1 MAAKPLKAHWIQFP
15 YKEQAGACAGRALE
29 HGWERLHRGDRE
41 PWPDARRV
49 AAVHG
54 RDAAARALVAAPAS
68 DAALAARLVEAWRAF
83 HQGNFGEAW
92 RAGNELGALGA
103 VVACKAAGVYVTY
116 LEDKKPRAEALLTEA
131 VALAARAALAAPGLA
146 NAHYVHAFVL
156 GRLSQRI
163 SVVKA
168 LAAGHATRVR
178 ASLERALKLEP
189 RHADAHIALG
199 LYHAEIVGKVGAL
212 AARLTYGASGEAAV
226 RHFKEAIRLFP
237 ESAIAHMEYGNGLLA
252 VYGDAR
258 RAEAVRLYERAASFE
273 ALDAMERLDV
283 EQARAELD

>member
-1 MAAKPLKAHWIQFP
+1 MPAKSLKAHWIQFP
-15 YKEQAGACAGRALE
+15 YKEQATALTGRALE
-29 HGWERLHRGDRE
+29 KSWERLHRGDRE
-41 PWPDARRV
+41 PWPDAKRV
-49 AAVHG
+49 AAVH
-54 RDAAARALVAAPAS
+54 RHDPAARALLAAPDT

-83 HQGNFGEAW
+83 HQGDFGEAW

-116 LEDKKPRAEALLTEA
+116 LEDRKPRAEALLEEA
-131 VALAARAALAAPGLA
+131 VALAARAAEGAPGLA

-178 ASLERALKLEP
+178 QSLERALKLEP
-189 RHADAHIALG
+189 KHADAHIALG

-252 VYGDAR
+252 VYGAAR
-258 RAEAVRLYERAASFE
+258 RDEAVRLYERAASFE
-273 ALDAMERLDV
+273 PFDAMERLDV

>member
-1 MAAKPLKAHWIQFP
+1 MASKPLQAQWIQFP
-15 YKEQAGACAGRALE
+15 YKAPAAGLAGRALQKS
-29 HGWERLHRGDRE
+29 WQRLHRGDRE

-54 RDAAARALVAAPAS
+54 GNAAAGGLLAAPAA
-68 DAALAARLVEAWRAF
+68 DAALAASLVDAWRAF
-83 HQGNFGEAW
+83 HQGDFGAAW
-92 RAGNELGALGA
+92 RAGRELGVLGA
-103 VVACKAAGVYVTY
+103 VVAGKAAGVYVSY
-116 LEDKKPRAEALLTEA
+116 LEDRKPRAEALLAEA
-131 VALAARAALAAPGLA
+131 VELAARAAAAAPGLA

-168 LAAGHATRVR
+168 LAAGHASRVR
-178 ASLERALKLEP
+178 ASLERALTLEP
-189 RHADAHIALG
+189 GHADAHIALG

-252 VYGDAR
+252 LYGDAR
-258 RAEAVRLYERAASFE
+258 HDEAVRLYERAASFE
-273 ALDAMERLDV
+273 PLDAMERLDV